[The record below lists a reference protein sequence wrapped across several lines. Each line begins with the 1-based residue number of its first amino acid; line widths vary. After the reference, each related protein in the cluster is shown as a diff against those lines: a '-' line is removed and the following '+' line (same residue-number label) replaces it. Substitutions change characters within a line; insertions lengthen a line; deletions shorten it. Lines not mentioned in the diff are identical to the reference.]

1 VLGKGSFCVAFEARV
16 EDAQNNIVT
25 LVVKKPIRP
34 ESTIY
39 DTDKTVLSYY
49 YITKKYQTYHSI
61 IKFDFTQTVNYFK
74 KLLSF
79 LDQVV
84 ASEYVYR
91 DLELFGIG
99 WDYNYNKID
108 IDFKILKYTNNTL
121 VSLKGDYFES
131 YNLTRCDGKNC
142 IGSIIPYYVIDDYY
156 NMNKDWLKRL
166 NKSYCLGLTEI
177 ILVLFYNNDI
187 KMNKLYNFIIEP
199 SFLESKLQYFHIYNR
214 FGIIDNY
221 TELTNLVIELTIR
234 FCDINPLFDSM
245 MASIVLN
252 LLEKDYNVIFYPYH
266 ILKIIEKIEES
277 NEDFKVK
284 YSIKD
289 KIYIQDEKNFLKTT
303 FLKKV
308 DIIKNDDLSR
318 LMSNIQIEPNSPSD
332 IEPIRIQN
340 LKMEINKKE
349 SSNIQNKNFKKLY
362 LKYKNKYLKL
372 KNI

>member
-1 VLGKGSFCVAFEARV
+1 
-16 EDAQNNIVT
+16 
-25 LVVKKPIRP
+25 
-34 ESTIY
+34 
-39 DTDKTVLSYY
+39 
-49 YITKKYQTYHSI
+49 
-61 IKFDFTQTVNYFK
+61 
-74 KLLSF
+74 
-79 LDQVV
+79 
-84 ASEYVYR
+84 
-91 DLELFGIG
+91 
-99 WDYNYNKID
+99 
-108 IDFKILKYTNNTL
+108 
-121 VSLKGDYFES
+121 
-131 YNLTRCDGKNC
+131 
-142 IGSIIPYYVIDDYY
+142 
-156 NMNKDWLKRL
+156 
-166 NKSYCLGLTEI
+166 
-177 ILVLFYNNDI
+177 
-187 KMNKLYNFIIEP
+187 MNKLYNFITEP

-332 IEPIRIQN
+332 IEPIRIEN